1 MSEDIIAGTNRDW
14 FDNHLRSWAENGWH
28 VEDIETYLQENSMT
42 ATEAL
47 MRVEYLVGASERL
60 IVRMSYEWL
69 ERYDISNGLFTQWID
84 ELNNPMNYEEISQQY
99 NEWARQNRR
108 WELVLESSRRDWETM
123 MLAEERV
130 LILARCD
137 SLDQSSKPRL
147 NLLISS
153 MNNPQSYQNIDASLS
168 EIEENEARQK
178 RAVYSSIEALQ
189 SDGYDV
195 EHIAE
200 MNLVDALKEVS
211 HRQKL
216 HNLHEIIRLQI
227 IDEIAEYDDNL
238 AENYELQ
245 RKAILNSASE
255 IELNDL
261 SKQVSA
267 IGLDLKQRLSKINR
281 QIADWEDSEIIFS
294 TSRIEPKD
302 LFEWETNLPELTTEV
317 ENHIALVKRYRYFS
331 ERIPNIDSAQ
341 HYIGYLNQSTS
352 LSELVEDLELR
363 WKAAELECY
372 SIIERYQNLGLAM
385 DDWEERVTADP
396 IVCLDL
402 IKAEERNWQNRIQC
416 IEELLAI
423 DVSFDGKLEVEKR
436 IDLLREVDAGDE
448 IIEDTKLMINRLVTR
463 RARHR
468 VLLERELM
476 ELIAI
481 GKASE
486 NTASST
492 FNLAAFEDFVA
503 NARIGGSSSNSSITG
518 NAVISGDIGERIKQK
533 ISHEITLLESAGWYT
548 KHLQELF
555 EAEPMKVARMLTKVR
570 TYIQNHDVLR
580 RRLSNLPWNRN
591 TSLALEIQEAMQDP
605 LQLAKITEQIP
616 DIMKALATS
625 EIEDENFVFS
635 PWTPKPIRKTL
646 MPVPEQVMQPIDS
659 LGDAHEAILES
670 MESGKQIRE
679 DEIVRAD
686 GLTDYEFWED
696 EKWSSERWRGW
707 RERQAEL
714 SAKREEKEQKSHAKP
729 TAEDVELEPPQ
740 QKTTKTIH
748 VSESVEIQHLH
759 IIMNKLGLEDEY
771 NQNVD
776 SPKQISEIRR
786 CLAKNVGVEPRD
798 VRLDRLLRLILRLL
812 PQGNEH
818 DEQRKL
824 LIMKLASGLKRYQNW
839 IKLRLEARHKASK
852 GSLILDSAILG
863 IALKRIPGPGFKVPL
878 DKDVKE
884 LPPFDN
890 IEELAEEVSILLNA
904 LNLKSASGVVVSAQ

>member
-1 MSEDIIAGTNRDW
+1 
-14 FDNHLRSWAENGWH
+14 
-28 VEDIETYLQENSMT
+28 
-42 ATEAL
+42 
-47 MRVEYLVGASERL
+47 
-60 IVRMSYEWL
+60 
-69 ERYDISNGLFTQWID
+69 
-84 ELNNPMNYEEISQQY
+84 
-99 NEWARQNRR
+99 
-108 WELVLESSRRDWETM
+108 
-123 MLAEERV
+123 
-130 LILARCD
+130 
-137 SLDQSSKPRL
+137 
-147 NLLISS
+147 
-153 MNNPQSYQNIDASLS
+153 
-168 EIEENEARQK
+168 
-178 RAVYSSIEALQ
+178 
-189 SDGYDV
+189 
-195 EHIAE
+195 
-200 MNLVDALKEVS
+200 
-211 HRQKL
+211 
-216 HNLHEIIRLQI
+216 
-227 IDEIAEYDDNL
+227 
-238 AENYELQ
+238 
-245 RKAILNSASE
+245 
-255 IELNDL
+255 
-261 SKQVSA
+261 
-267 IGLDLKQRLSKINR
+267 
-281 QIADWEDSEIIFS
+281 
-294 TSRIEPKD
+294 
-302 LFEWETNLPELTTEV
+302 
-317 ENHIALVKRYRYFS
+317 
-331 ERIPNIDSAQ
+331 
-341 HYIGYLNQSTS
+341 
-352 LSELVEDLELR
+352 
-363 WKAAELECY
+363 
-372 SIIERYQNLGLAM
+372 M

-402 IKAEERNWQNRIQC
+402 IKAEERNWHNRIQC

-533 ISHEITLLESAGWYT
+533 ISHEIALLESAGWYT

-646 MPVPEQVMQPIDS
+646 MPVPEQVMQPNDS

-714 SAKREEKEQKSHAKP
+714 SAKREEKEQKSHARP
-729 TAEDVELEPPQ
+729 TAEDVEIEPPQ
-740 QKTTKTIH
+740 QKTTKTID

-776 SPKQISEIRR
+776 TPKQISEIRR

-878 DKDVKE
+878 DKDIKE